1 MSDETLVEC
10 FTGGRGH
17 EFLREGWSDIEEETW
32 TAGRRAVLELPV
44 PVRDCDYI
52 LRLDVAGVAG
62 PPGRQVQ
69 RIGALVNETRI
80 ADVICRGSKQYE
92 FFVSREVL
100 THGRP
105 VRVALELPNAVRP
118 CDFGHNA
125 DTRFL
130 ALRVKR
136 VALSPFM
143 TPEPAPRTH
152 SEFGLTE
159 PREALLDVQS
169 LGVNCE
175 VGFVQRLVGAE
186 PLGLFRWT
194 FAPLHKLVPALEKGL
209 EGLGSPN
216 SLEIHVD
223 PRSEFI
229 VRDKVYGFQYH
240 SFVFENKGG
249 TVEEVQRNEYNR
261 LPYLSRALMEELRGR
276 EKLFAYHDAGGSGLE
291 DVRRL
296 VGALRL
302 YGDNTLLWIVQAPE
316 DTLAGTA
323 RQIEPGLI
331 QAHVS
336 GFQRPVGHVV
346 PTAEHQP
353 SWLRAIVRGHT
364 LWRSSR

>member
-1 MSDETLVEC
+1 MSSETLVEC

-32 TAGRRAVLELPV
+32 TVGRCAVLELP
-44 PVRDCDYI
+44 PPDRDCDYV
-52 LRLDVAGVAG
+52 LRLDVAAVAG
-62 PPGRQVQ
+62 PPGRAIQ
-69 RIGALVNETRI
+69 RISALVNETRI
-80 ADVICRGSKQYE
+80 AEVVCRGNKQYE
-92 FFVSREVL
+92 FFVSRAAL
-100 THGRP
+100 ADGSP

-136 VALSPFM
+136 VALAPF
-143 TPEPAPRTH
+143 TAPHMLPRQEGET
-152 SEFGLTE
+152 GLIE
-159 PREALLDVQS
+159 QREALLEVQS

-194 FAPLHKLVPALEKGL
+194 FAPLQKLVPALENGL
-209 EGLGSPN
+209 EGLGGAN

-229 VRDKVYGFQYH
+229 VRDKIYGFQYH

-249 TVEEVQRNEYNR
+249 TAEEVQRNEYNR
-261 LPYLSRALMEELRGR
+261 LSYLSRTLIEELRGK

-291 DVRRL
+291 EVMRL
-296 VGALRL
+296 VRALRL
-302 YGDNTLLWIVQAPE
+302 YGDNTLLWIVQAPQE
-316 DTLAGTA
+316 ALAGTA
-323 RQIEPGLI
+323 SQIEPGLI

-336 GFQRPVGHVV
+336 GFQRPVGNVV

-353 SWLRAIVRGHT
+353 SWLRAILRGHAI
-364 LWRSSR
+364 WRSLR